1 MGPGVALAMA
11 HADLMSIP
19 VTLELKDDGF
29 AQGAA
34 GNAVLFTV
42 MSIEAIV
49 TIRRRSTVDDL
60 KWAIADLFGQWCVDT
75 RGSGMV
81 VFTRSGHHCP
91 YDTELSEEPL
101 KIEI

>member
-1 MGPGVALAMA
+1 MALAMA

-29 AQGAA
+29 AQGAS

-60 KWAIADLFGQWCVDT
+60 N
-75 RGSGMV
+75 
-81 VFTRSGHHCP
+81 
-91 YDTELSEEPL
+91 
-101 KIEI
+101 